1 MQRNMPSWLRNTC
14 SVTLLFLT
22 VASALAA
29 DTDKTRF
36 ESALALYR
44 RGSYGEA
51 QAAFKSISKSISSPY
66 THKATFLYAYIAYK
80 TENYPEALRWFE
92 DFVSSGKE
100 PEYLPYAHFFLGN
113 LYFFRKEYPRA
124 AIEYG
129 LAYSLTDKPTLCSAA
144 KTALE
149 RILWGYLTLR
159 QLQTLSRQP
168 LSKFCE
174 EEVAY
179 FLTKRY
185 RHANKKAKALGEAK
199 SYLAHFPRGAHR
211 EKVEQLA
218 KELEEELK
226 QNIVIGVLVPTSG
239 KYKPYGKKILKGVK
253 LAAKEAK
260 RKWGLN
266 ILLSV
271 KDTKGDPLIAADAA
285 RELISEDMPIGIV
298 GPLRSECAVAV
309 AAFAQAEKV
318 PLIIPTATRDG
329 LASIGEYIFQLATSP
344 EIGGRNIALFAVD
357 SLKLKRFVAIGPDDI
372 CGMGILDIFEKT
384 VTSHGGEIVA
394 KETFSEGEIDLK
406 PQFMRLREPFMPELK
421 RLLTKVDSTDTIF
434 HKKNGK
440 LKEEEEWPIFVDG
453 IFAPVY
459 SDQIQ
464 TVLPT
469 IAAFHMNGTVIG
481 ANGWQEEDVLEYA
494 AGYHD
499 SLYFIP
505 HDFFVDAEN
514 PKWKSFK
521 KGYEKLYNEEA
532 DKIASQ
538 GYDALSII
546 ADGIHKGA
554 VSHLLIVDYISGLR
568 EYNGASGK
576 ILFNRY
582 GANEYTPIL
591 KLDAGKIIKVK

>member
-1 MQRNMPSWLRNTC
+1 MQRNMLGWRRNIC

-22 VASALAA
+22 LATALGAN
-29 DTDKTRF
+29 TDKTRF
-36 ESALALYR
+36 DSALALYR
-44 RGSYGEA
+44 RGLYGEA
-51 QAAFKSISKSISSPY
+51 QAAFKSISRSISSPY
-66 THKATFLYAYIAYK
+66 SDKATFLYAYIAYK
-80 TENYPEALRWFE
+80 SENYPEALDWFE
-92 DFVSSGKE
+92 NFVSSGKE
-100 PEYLPYAHFFLGN
+100 PEYLPYAHLFLGN

-124 AIEYG
+124 AMEYG
-129 LAYSLTDKPTLCSAA
+129 LAYSLTDEPALRSAA

-179 FLTKRY
+179 FLAKRY
-185 RHANKKAKALGEAK
+185 RYADKKAKALGEAK
-199 SYLAHFPRGAHR
+199 TYLAHFPRGAHR
-211 EKVEQLA
+211 EKMEQLV
-218 KELEEELK
+218 KTLEEELK
-226 QNIVIGVLVPTSG
+226 QNIVIGVLVPISG
-239 KYKPYGKKILKGVK
+239 KYKAYGDKILNGVK
-253 LAAKEAK
+253 LAAENAK

-266 ILLSV
+266 IALSV
-271 KDTKGDPLIAADAA
+271 KDTKGDPLVAADAI
-285 RELISEDMPIGIV
+285 REIISEDMPIAIV

-318 PLIIPTATRDG
+318 SLVIPTATRDG

-344 EIGGRNIALFAVD
+344 ETGGRNIALFAVD

-372 CGMGILDIFEKT
+372 CGTGILDIFEKT
-384 VTSHGGEIVA
+384 VTSHGGEIIA

-406 PQFMRLREPFMPELK
+406 PQFIRLREPFMPELK
-421 RLLTKVDSTDTIF
+421 RLLTRVDSTDTVF

-440 LKEEEEWPIFVDG
+440 LKDEEEWPISVDG

-469 IAAFHMNGTVIG
+469 IAAFHINGTIIG
-481 ANGWQEEDVLEYA
+481 ANGWREEDVLEYA
-494 AGYHD
+494 TGYYD

-505 HDFFVDAEN
+505 DDFFINTDN
-514 PKWKSFK
+514 PRWKSFRK
-521 KGYEKLYNEEA
+521 NYEKLHKEEA
-532 DKIASQ
+532 DKLASQ

-546 ADGIHKGA
+546 VDGIRRGA
-554 VSHLLIVDYISGLR
+554 VSHSLIVDYISGLC

-576 ILFNRY
+576 IQFNRY

-591 KLDAGKIIKVK
+591 KLAGEKIIKVK